1 MNKEIKEYIDNA
13 DYNELMEIMEVTND
27 RILSKYIITDNF
39 YGAVFSALSI
49 AAEYDRRLHLTFSP
63 PKTGTCNCANI

>member
-13 DYNELMEIMEVTND
+13 DYNELMEIMEVAND
-27 RILSKYIITDNF
+27 RILSKYEITDNSW
-39 YGAVFSALSI
+39 GAIFSEVLI
-49 AAEYDRRLHLTFSP
+49 AANYNQRLHLTFSS